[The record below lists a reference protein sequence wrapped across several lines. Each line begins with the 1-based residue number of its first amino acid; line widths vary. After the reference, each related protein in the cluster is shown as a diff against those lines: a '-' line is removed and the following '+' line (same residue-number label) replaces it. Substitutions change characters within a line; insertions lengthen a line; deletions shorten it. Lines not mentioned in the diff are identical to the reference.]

1 MAHRKPV
8 EEMRQD
14 VHRLRE
20 EGLSFSRIGDQL
32 GISKAYAIKL
42 SKPVTNRSPIS
53 VTNGRSDRCGS
64 DRRPNARQRKFAKAL
79 AEGKSNRQAAMD
91 AALPATLSES
101 GADSYANR
109 TLQNG
114 QFRETF
120 EKMLD
125 RKGLSEE
132 RIAEVHAEN
141 LEATKVVA
149 TATKEGKITDVLERP
164 DYATRQR
171 AVQTA
176 YRVRGRDQPDED
188 GSSQPLILV
197 LREET
202 KRKAER
208 LAGKT
213 LDIQTIP
220 VEDDDE
226 SHEIKQIESAEPR
239 SNAPVGVDQ
248 HEEPAVVAVGEE
260 QAEDCH

>member
-8 EEMRQD
+8 EDQRQD

-79 AEGKSNRQAAMD
+79 AEGKSNRQAAME
-91 AALPATLSES
+91 AALPAALTES

-141 LEATKVVA
+141 LAAMKVVA
-149 TATKEGKITDVLERP
+149 TATKEARSP
-164 DYATRQR
+164 MY
-171 AVQTA
+171 
-176 YRVRGRDQPDED
+176 
-188 GSSQPLILV
+188 
-197 LREET
+197 
-202 KRKAER
+202 
-208 LAGKT
+208 
-213 LDIQTIP
+213 
-220 VEDDDE
+220 
-226 SHEIKQIESAEPR
+226 
-239 SNAPVGVDQ
+239 SNALTMR
-248 HEEPAVVAVGEE
+248 PAKE
-260 QAEDCH
+260 QYRPHTASEDVTSPTKMAPLSP